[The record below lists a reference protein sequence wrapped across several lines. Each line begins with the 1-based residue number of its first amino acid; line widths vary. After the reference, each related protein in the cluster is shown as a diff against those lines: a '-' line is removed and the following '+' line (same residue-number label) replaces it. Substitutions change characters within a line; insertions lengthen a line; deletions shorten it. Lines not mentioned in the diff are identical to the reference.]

1 MKNSRTYKYS
11 INQSIIK
18 YKIMQLRILMAV
30 IGISSMSIANAQT
43 NAIQFEK
50 YTLPN
55 GLKVILHEDHSAP
68 VVAVTALYHVG
79 SKNEDTARTGFAHF
93 FEHLLFEG
101 SENIKRGEFDKYITN
116 AGGALNANTSQD
128 RTFYFEL
135 LPSNQVDLG
144 LWLESE
150 RMMHAKIEQ
159 IGVNTQRE
167 VVKEEKRQRMDNRPY
182 GSFLNEVLKR
192 AFKVHPY
199 QWSPIGSMDHLNAA
213 KLDEFINF
221 YKTFYVPNN
230 CVLSIAGDFNKADL
244 KNKIEA
250 YFGPIKKGANVI
262 PRPTIKEPA
271 LGGEVRDVI
280 QDNIQLPG
288 VFQAYRAPKQG
299 GDEYYA
305 FNVLSTILSGGESSR
320 MNKTLVDKKQQA
332 VAAQSAPFFNED
344 EGLFIT
350 LAIANM
356 GVKIESLELSM
367 DSIVND
373 LKTDLVGEREFQKVK
388 NQITTQIVTSNGT
401 MAGIAESLA
410 NNEVYFGDANL
421 INTELDKY
429 NKVTRQDVLNVAKK
443 YLNKDNRVVLY
454 YVPKEKAT
462 TK

>member
-1 MKNSRTYKYS
+1 MR
-11 INQSIIK
+11 IQLGMAFCGLLFLQGAIAQQAIK
-18 YKIMQLRILMAV
+18 
-30 IGISSMSIANAQT
+30 
-43 NAIQFEK
+43 FEK

-128 RTFYFEL
+128 RTFYYEL
-135 LPSNQVDLG
+135 LPSNQVELG

-167 VVKEEKRQRMDNRPY
+167 VVKEEKRQRVDNRPY
-182 GSFLNEVLKR
+182 GSFLTEMLKR
-192 AFKVHPY
+192 AYKVHPY
-199 QWSPIGSMDHLNAA
+199 QWAPIGSMEHLNAA
-213 KLDEFINF
+213 KLEEFIDF

-230 CVLSIAGDFNKADL
+230 CVLSIAGDFNKETL
-244 KNKIEA
+244 KAQIEA
-250 YFGPIKKGANVI
+250 YFGPIKRGVNPI
-262 PRPTIKEPA
+262 PRPKVIEPP
-271 LGGEVRDVI
+271 LGGEVRDVVY
-280 QDNIQLPG
+280 DNIQLPG

-320 MNKTLVDKKQQA
+320 MNKTLVDKNQQA
-332 VAAQSAPFFNED
+332 AAAQSVPFFNED
-344 EGLFIT
+344 EGLFIA
-350 LAIANM
+350 LSIANV
-356 GVKIESLELSM
+356 GVKIEALEASM
-367 DSIVND
+367 DSVIQE
-373 LKTDLVGEREFQKVK
+373 LKTELVGEREFQKVK
-388 NQITTQIVTSNGT
+388 NQITTSLVTGNAT

-443 YLNKDNRVVLY
+443 YLNKDNRIVLY
-454 YVPKEKAT
+454 YLPKEKPT

>member
-1 MKNSRTYKYS
+1 
-11 INQSIIK
+11 
-18 YKIMQLRILMAV
+18 MQLRILMAV
-30 IGISSMSIANAQT
+30 VGISSLSMVNAQT
-43 NAIQFEK
+43 QTIQFEK

-244 KNKIEA
+244 KKKIEA

-271 LGGEVRDVI
+271 LVGEVRDVI

-320 MNKTLVDKKQQA
+320 MNKALVDKKQQA

>member
-1 MKNSRTYKYS
+1 MLTALGFLFSVS
-11 INQSIIK
+11 GLVAQSHTIH
-18 YKIMQLRILMAV
+18 Y
-30 IGISSMSIANAQT
+30 
-43 NAIQFEK
+43 EK

-101 SENIKRGEFDKYITN
+101 SDNIKRGEFDKYVTN

-128 RTFYFEL
+128 RTFYYEL
-135 LPSNQVDLG
+135 LPSNQLELG

-167 VVKEEKRQRMDNRPY
+167 VVKEEKRERMDNRPY
-182 GSFLNEVLKR
+182 GSFLTEMLR
-192 AFKVHPY
+192 RSFKVHPY
-199 QWSPIGSMDHLNAA
+199 RWAPIGSMDHLNAA
-213 KLDEFINF
+213 KLEEFVNF

-230 CVLSIAGDFNKADL
+230 CVLSIAGDFNVATL
-244 KNKIEA
+244 KQKIEA
-250 YFGPIKKGANVI
+250 YFGPIAKGTKPI
-262 PRPTIKEPA
+262 PRPTIQEPA
-271 LGGEVRDVI
+271 LGGEVRDI
-280 QDNIQLPG
+280 IYDNIQLAG

-320 MNKTLVDKKQQA
+320 MTKTIVDKKQQA
-332 VAAQSAPFFNED
+332 AFAGSQPFFNED
-344 EGLFIT
+344 AGLFIT
-350 LAIANM
+350 LALANM
-356 GVKIESLELSM
+356 GVAPATLEQSI
-367 DSIVND
+367 DSVVNE
-373 LKTDLVGEREFQKVK
+373 LKTNLVGEREFQKVK
-388 NQITTQIVTSNGT
+388 NQITTDLVASNGT

-410 NNEVYFGDANL
+410 NYEVYFGDANL
-421 INTELDKY
+421 INTELEKY
-429 NKVTRQDVLNVAKK
+429 NKVTREDVLKVAQK

-454 YVPKEKAT
+454 YLPKEKTAT
-462 TK
+462 K

>member
-1 MKNSRTYKYS
+1 
-11 INQSIIK
+11 
-18 YKIMQLRILMAV
+18 MQKKVLLFFV
-30 IGISSMSIANAQT
+30 CSFTIAQLFAQGQT
-43 NAIQFEK
+43 IQFEK

-128 RTFYFEL
+128 RTFYYEL

-182 GSFLNEVLKR
+182 GSFLTEMLKR

-199 QWSPIGSMDHLNAA
+199 QWAPIGSMDHLNAA
-213 KLDEFINF
+213 KLEEFIQF

-230 CVLSIAGDFNKADL
+230 CVLSIAGDFNKADV
-244 KNKIEA
+244 KQKIEA
-250 YFGPIKKGANVI
+250 YFGPIQKGANVI
-262 PRPTIKEPA
+262 PRPTIQEPA

-356 GVKIESLELSM
+356 GVKIEALELSM

-421 INTELDKY
+421 INTELYKY

-454 YVPKEKAT
+454 YVPKEKST

>member
-1 MKNSRTYKYS
+1 MRLKF
-11 INQSIIK
+11 
-18 YKIMQLRILMAV
+18 LMAMV
-30 IGISSMSIANAQT
+30 SVFSISIAQAQT
-43 NAIQFEK
+43 HAIQFEK

-101 SENIKRGEFDKYITN
+101 SDNIKRGEFDKYITN

-128 RTFYFEL
+128 RTFYYEL

-182 GSFLNEVLKR
+182 GSFLNEMLKR

-199 QWSPIGSMDHLNAA
+199 KWSPIGSMDHLNAA
-213 KLDEFINF
+213 KLEEFIQF
-221 YKTFYVPNN
+221 YKTYYVPNN
-230 CVLSIAGDFNKADL
+230 CVLSIAGDIDKVAL
-244 KNKIEA
+244 KKKIEA
-250 YFGPIKKGANVI
+250 YFGPIAKGSLPIN
-262 PRPTIKEPA
+262 RPSIKEPP
-271 LGGEVRDVI
+271 LGGAVRDTVY
-280 QDNIQLPG
+280 DNIQLPAI
-288 VFQAYRAPKQG
+288 FHAYRAPKQG
-299 GDEYYA
+299 GEEYYA
-305 FNVLSTILSGGESSR
+305 FNVLSTILSGGASSR
-320 MNKTLVDKKQQA
+320 MNKTLVDAKQLA
-332 VAAQSAPFFNED
+332 VAAQSVPFFNED
-344 EGLFIT
+344 EGLFIALT
-350 LAIANM
+350 IANM
-356 GVKIESLELSM
+356 GVKVEALEESM
-367 DSIVND
+367 DSVVND
-373 LKTDLVGEREFQKVK
+373 LKNSLVGEREFQKVK
-388 NQITTQIVTSNGT
+388 NQITTDLVNSKAT

-421 INTELDKY
+421 INTELEKY
-429 NKVTRQDVLNVAKK
+429 NKVTREDVLKVAKK
-443 YLNKDNRVVLY
+443 YLNKENRVVLHY
-454 YVPKEKAT
+454 LPKEKT

>member
-1 MKNSRTYKYS
+1 
-11 INQSIIK
+11 
-18 YKIMQLRILMAV
+18 MQKKVLLFFV
-30 IGISSMSIANAQT
+30 CSFTIAQLFAQGQT
-43 NAIQFEK
+43 IQFEK

-182 GSFLNEVLKR
+182 GSFLTEMLKR

-199 QWSPIGSMDHLNAA
+199 QWAPIGSMDHLNAA
-213 KLDEFINF
+213 KLEEFIQF

-230 CVLSIAGDFNKADL
+230 CVLSIAGDFNKADV
-244 KNKIEA
+244 KQKIEA
-250 YFGPIKKGANVI
+250 YFGPIQKGANVI
-262 PRPTIKEPA
+262 PRPTIQEPA

-356 GVKIESLELSM
+356 GVKIEALELSM

-454 YVPKEKAT
+454 YVPKEKST

>member
-1 MKNSRTYKYS
+1 
-11 INQSIIK
+11 
-18 YKIMQLRILMAV
+18 MQLRILMAV
-30 IGISSMSIANAQT
+30 IGISSLSMANAQT
-43 NAIQFEK
+43 QTIQFEK

-356 GVKIESLELSM
+356 GVKIEALELSM

-373 LKTDLVGEREFQKVK
+373 LKTALVGEREFQKVK

-421 INTELDKY
+421 INTELEKY

-462 TK
+462 SK